1 MDEEKKDF
9 KAQVKEADA
18 VLDDIE
24 ALVRGDCDKCPQDF
38 REKLLFADFY
48 IEQLKDLHANMLKTL
63 QEVREERKQ
72 LQGTVAR
79 LVSVYERLERLNDK
93 EREAQDQCN
102 W

>member
-1 MDEEKKDF
+1 MAMDEQTRLSLEEFEKLVEE
-9 KAQVKEADA
+9 VK
-18 VLDDIE
+18 
-24 ALVRGDCDKCPQDF
+24 GNCDKCPQDF

-48 IEQLKDLHANMLKTL
+48 IEQLKDLHSNMLKTV

-79 LVSVYERLERLNDK
+79 LASVYERLERLNDK
-93 EREAQDQCN
+93 KREGSCN

>member
-1 MDEEKKDF
+1 MDEKARLSLEEFEKL
-9 KAQVKEADA
+9 VE
-18 VLDDIE
+18 E
-24 ALVRGDCDKCPQDF
+24 VRGDCDRCQHDF

-48 IEQLKDLHANMLKTL
+48 IEQLQDLHANMLKTL
-63 QEVREERKQ
+63 QEVRQERQQ

-93 EREAQDQCN
+93 KQEAQGSCK